1 MRKAKYEEKNLIID
15 ILTQSFE
22 SNKSVNY
29 IIPQN
34 ENRIKRIWTL
44 MDYSFEICSLFGDVL
59 ISDDNK
65 ACWLTLN
72 GERLGIK

>member
-44 MDYSFEICSLFGDVL
+44 MDYSFEICSLFSDVL

-65 ACWLTLN
+65 DCWLTLN